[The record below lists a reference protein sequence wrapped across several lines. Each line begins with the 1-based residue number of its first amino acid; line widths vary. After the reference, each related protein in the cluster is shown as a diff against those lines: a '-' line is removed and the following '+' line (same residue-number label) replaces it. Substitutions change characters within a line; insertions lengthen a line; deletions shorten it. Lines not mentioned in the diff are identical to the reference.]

1 MAAKKKIADRDR
13 MAYQLNMMDNLEPK
27 TDTVNLGAATFSQ
40 GGWVARLE
48 PSQLG
53 DGGVQVYACELMARD
68 IGRYVRFPVRFGE
81 DGMSMKIVI
90 AELRQISF
98 DGGEVRIYVGAG
110 AAEEFS
116 FNHFDRVTVYG
127 REVGIKDIITGED
140 QMLDIQ
146 NNGEGADISY

>member
-1 MAAKKKIADRDR
+1 MTAKKKIADRECNADE
-13 MAYQLNMMDNLEPK
+13 LNHMDEVGPNETETLAP
-27 TDTVNLGAATFSQ
+27 ASYSR
-40 GGWVARLE
+40 GGWIARLE
-48 PSQLG
+48 PSQIA
-53 DGGVQVYACELMARD
+53 DGGVQIYACELMARD

-98 DGGEVRIYVGAG
+98 DGGEVHIYVGAG

-127 REVGIKDIITGED
+127 REVSIKDIITGED

-146 NNGEGADISY
+146 NNGEGADIPS